1 MTRSRCP
8 DGGSVSAEPPSNHQ
22 PSIPKEVLLRIL
34 AFCDFGDRDGPNR
47 AGADRRTGPA
57 R

>member
-47 AGADRRTGPA
+47 ARSGSKDRAA